1 MGVRGRWLGGEGEM
15 RGRCDG
21 CKGRRDEGG
30 VVGVREGGMRGRC
43 DGWEGEG

>member
-1 MGVRGRWLGGEGEM
+1 M

-30 VVGVREGGMRGRC
+30 VVGVKEGGMR
-43 DGWEGEG
+43 EEV